1 VTRRTQWLIVA
12 AVIFVLG
19 AGVAAATYTMRD
31 QFFPVGIG
39 SRAPDFSA
47 STLDAEP
54 EIRGMADYR
63 GDVVLLNI
71 WATWCGP
78 CRIEMPE
85 IQALYSNFGPEG
97 FRVVAVSIDNSGME
111 HAIRGFVRDYGLT
124 FDILYD
130 PSGDIQR
137 IYQSSG
143 VPETFIIGRDGVI
156 RKKVIGAIRWNS
168 EPNRVL
174 IRQLLAEPRPG

>member
-1 VTRRTQWLIVA
+1 
-12 AVIFVLG
+12 
-19 AGVAAATYTMRD
+19 
-31 QFFPVGIG
+31 
-39 SRAPDFSA
+39 
-47 STLDAEP
+47 
-54 EIRGMADYR
+54 
-63 GDVVLLNI
+63 
-71 WATWCGP
+71 
-78 CRIEMPE
+78 
-85 IQALYSNFGPEG
+85 
-97 FRVVAVSIDNSGME
+97 
-111 HAIRGFVRDYGLT
+111 LT